1 MSHSPGDAPAADS
14 ISRNTALSFLS
25 TIASAVGTAVLTLFL
40 LRYLGPED
48 FGVLALALGIGAVVE
63 LPADFGISHSTSRF
77 AAESRADRPA
87 VSGILSDALRIKLV
101 ITGGAC
107 VLLAALAGPIADAYG
122 TSALEWPLRITAI
135 FVLAQSLFGL
145 FAQLYEAQ
153 GRVGVFV
160 NVVVAESVVE
170 TVTAIGLVLAG
181 LGVSGAIAGRA
192 AGYLFA
198 AGLALT
204 LAVRTLGLRPPLTHG
219 SGNVRRLLSYGS
231 ALLIV
236 DGAFILF
243 HRIDVLLIG
252 AILSVKDVGQF
263 EAPLRLMT
271 LLGYVGSAV
280 ATGVAPRLAAGRDR
294 IDPARLVEA
303 LRLLMAV
310 QGLFI
315 APLVVWAEPITELA
329 LGSEYTD
336 SAEVLRAI
344 TPFMFLI
351 AISPVLSRGVNYM
364 GEGRRRIPI
373 AIGALLVNLVF
384 DLIFLSEWGIVA
396 GAIGTDIA
404 YTLYVLAHLW
414 ICKRLLGLQ
423 LAPLAIAL
431 GRVLL
436 AAAGMSGIL
445 LAFGTG
451 DVALPLLIAG
461 TIAGTAVYAALLV
474 ALREITVADLVGLIR
489 RLRPGGG

>member
-1 MSHSPGDAPAADS
+1 MSQSPGDAPGADS
-14 ISRNTALSFLS
+14 ISRNTAVAFLMV
-25 TIASAVGTAVLTLFL
+25 IASAAGTAVLTLFL

-48 FGVLALALGIGAVVE
+48 YGVLALAVGIGAVVE
-63 LPADFGISHSTSRF
+63 LPADFGVSHATSRF
-77 AAESRADRPA
+77 VAESRHDRAA
-87 VSGILSDALRIKLV
+87 VGEILSDALRIKLV

-107 VLLAALAGPIADAYG
+107 LVLAALAGPIADAYD
-122 TSALEWPLRITAI
+122 TAALEWPIRITAI
-135 FVLAQSLFGL
+135 FVLAQSMFGL
-145 FAQLYEAQ
+145 FAQLYEAE
-153 GRVGVFV
+153 GRVGVFAR
-160 NVVVAESVVE
+160 VVVAESVVE

-181 LGVSGAIAGRA
+181 LGVSGRSAGRA

-198 AGLALT
+198 VGLAFT
-204 LAVRTLGLRPPLTHG
+204 LAVRRLALRPPLSHG

-231 ALLIV
+231 ALVIV

-252 AILSVKDVGQF
+252 AILTVEDVGQF

-280 ATGVAPRLAAGRDR
+280 ATGIAPRLAAGRDR
-294 IDPARLVEA
+294 IDAAQLVEA
-303 LRLLMAV
+303 LRLLMAI

-344 TPFMFLI
+344 TPFMFLL

-373 AIGALLVNLVF
+373 AIGALTVNLVF
-384 DLIFLSEWGIVA
+384 DLIFLSKWGIVA

-414 ICKRLLGLQ
+414 ICKRLLGLE
-423 LAPLAIAL
+423 LAPLGIAL
-431 GRVLL
+431 GRVLV
-436 AAAGMSGIL
+436 AAAGMGGIL
-445 LAFGTG
+445 LAFGT
-451 DVALPLLIAG
+451 DEVALPLLIAG

-474 ALREITVADLVGLIR
+474 ALREISVADLVALAR
-489 RLRPGGG
+489 RLRPGAG